1 MASVIDRAP
10 WFIELQRYKAAM
22 FIASGVLLALNYWLV
37 IVRPRRCA
45 PGELCSVDSPFM
57 RLNRRVYWVSLALFV
72 VAIVVTYGSAVIVR
86 QS

>member
-1 MASVIDRAP
+1 
-10 WFIELQRYKAAM
+10 
-22 FIASGVLLALNYWLV
+22 
-37 IVRPRRCA
+37 
-45 PGELCSVDSPFM
+45 M